1 MKSICVYCGANPGFD
16 VRFLA
21 LAQRTGAL
29 LAREGI
35 TLVYGGGAVG
45 LMGEIARAALV
56 EGGRV
61 VGIIPQALMDL
72 ELARPDLTQ
81 LHVVPDMHTRKAKMA
96 ELSDGFIA
104 LPGGFGTL
112 DELFEMITWGQLGFH
127 TKPIALLNDNNFYAP
142 LITMVE
148 HMMAHGF
155 VREPHRGL
163 FVSGDTPESAL
174 AAMRAWQP
182 IDAKKWLPS
191 TLGKLHKK

>member
-1 MKSICVYCGANPGFD
+1 MKSICVYCGANPGFTPS
-16 VRFLA
+16 FTS
-21 LAQRTGAL
+21 LAQDVGVL

-45 LMGEIARAALV
+45 LMGTVARGAL
-56 EGGRV
+56 EAGGKV
-61 VGIIPQALMDL
+61 IGVIPQALMDL

-127 TKPIALLNDNNFYAP
+127 QKPIALLNHEGFYAP
-142 LITMVE
+142 LIEMVE
-148 HMMAHGF
+148 HMMRQGF
-155 VREPHRGL
+155 VRQQHRGL
-163 FVSGDTPESAL
+163 FVSGQTPVDTL
-174 AAMRAWQP
+174 QAMRAWQP

-191 TLGKLHKK
+191 TLANKG